1 MKVVDVVAGIV
12 FDHACSQVL
21 LALRKPG
28 QHQGNLWEF
37 PGGKIE
43 IGEQPEQALRRELQ
57 EETDISVIECQ
68 PNRTIEHRY
77 SDKHVRLH
85 FYDVFEF
92 SGEPRGMEGQ
102 ELRWVRLRELEN
114 MPFPDANQSIVDDLL
129 ESARSGRLRRPGRD
143 SID

>member
-43 IGEQPEQALRRELQ
+43 TGEQPEQALRRELQ
-57 EETDISVIECQ
+57 EETDISVIDCQ
-68 PNRTIEHRY
+68 PRRMIEHRY

-102 ELRWVRLRELEN
+102 QLRWVRLGELEN
-114 MPFPDANQSIVDDLL
+114 LPFPDANQNIVDDLL
-129 ESARSGRLRRPGRD
+129 ESARSGRLRAP
-143 SID
+143 